1 MHAQQTNQREVT
13 KGLVKLFR
21 SVLASD
27 TEGILTSLNSLQLL
41 LDVGL
46 ARKRIKNV
54 QDAVSTPAGR
64 VVLEQVDLLGV
75 VSTLNDFVAVDAE
88 SVELVDKLVND
99 IPGPVA
105 RELLINGTLGVQN
118 VIEKLAVVLV

>member
-1 MHAQQTNQREVT
+1 
-13 KGLVKLFR
+13 
-21 SVLASD
+21 
-27 TEGILTSLNSLQLL
+27 LL

>member
-64 VVLEQVDLLGV
+64 VVLKQVDLLGV

>member
-1 MHAQQTNQREVT
+1 MHAQQTNQRKVT

>member
-1 MHAQQTNQREVT
+1 M
-13 KGLVKLFR
+13 
-21 SVLASD
+21 
-27 TEGILTSLNSLQLL
+27 QLL

-64 VVLEQVDLLGV
+64 VVLKQVDLLGV

-105 RELLINGTLGVQN
+105 RKLLINRTLGVQN